1 MKTIT
6 YIAKPGGVGL
16 LDGDFCLLIG
26 DSDLDRDLDRL
37 RDIWGGG
44 DGDLDFDFCLE
55 KSWIELNK
63 TLLDVK
69 TNVYYTELWSRS
81 IFSLGV
87 TDT

>member
-6 YIAKPGGVGL
+6 YIANPGGVGL

-63 TLLDVK
+63 TYCLMLRPMFITLNYDLE
-69 TNVYYTELWSRS
+69 VY
-81 IFSLGV
+81 SLSG
-87 TDT
+87 